1 VYYNPPQH
9 NDYTTYIV
17 RPRNRVGSVVSI
29 EGEAYKSVPC
39 RVGRHAAWDAMPR
52 GTPCRVGR
60 HAAWDA
66 DPLGMLCPGVGTDLA
81 RCMLHAMSHA
91 VAHVAC
97 CGARSAAHALLGQ
110 RDESG
115 RASPSVSASASLC
128 RTTSSTSVYYDAE
141 DAEDGE
147 GPP

>member
-1 VYYNPPQH
+1 MACLLPAVWPKRTDGLAQVYYNPPQH

-39 RVGRHAAWDAMPR
+39 RVGYRAAWDAMPR
-52 GTPCRVGR
+52 
-60 HAAWDA
+60 
-66 DPLGMLCPGVGTDLA
+66 GMLCPGVGTDLA
-81 RCMLHAMSHA
+81 RCMLHAISHA

-97 CGARSAAHALLGQ
+97 YGARSAAHALGQ

-141 DAEDGE
+141 DGE